1 MHTPE
6 HMVYVPAKEYAKGRI
21 NHDISAMKDLFARE
35 LTPEL
40 AESYIGSLKAHIGS
54 AYDSYESFVD
64 KGKEVH
70 KALGKDMYGPVI
82 VGFLQWAERKLR
94 QQGVKEGPV
103 HFALRDAWPFYTA
116 AHVLWDGS
124 SSYHPVGTYINRPLL
139 SIEDEIAPEKANV
152 NGFVAEY
159 LGKSGIADVGKP
171 VALIDSGAW
180 GTVVRSIKETYLPH
194 TPFYPM
200 FWYSH
205 NPHVAGFINEVIVE
219 AGLPSEFGEVLNDS
233 LECVFP
239 QQYKRPISFVSDGS
253 SRTLSLEH
261 SDALSVAWGEAALEG
276 VAEAARSHKGGIGQ
290 DEVVGAVQKLYAL
303 SQQAQA
309 TGEWTG
315 VLPTHTP
322 TWSKGETFLAR
333 WPVDVLP

>member
-6 HMVYVPAKEYAKGRI
+6 QSSYLLPKEYAKVRI
-21 NHDISAMKDLFARE
+21 SHDVSAMKELFARE

-40 AESYIGSLKAHIGS
+40 AETYIGSLRAHIG
-54 AYDSYESFVD
+54 AAYESYDAFVD

-70 KALGKDMYGPVI
+70 KALGRDVYGPVI
-82 VGFLQWAERKLR
+82 IGFLQWAEQKLHDN
-94 QQGVKEGPV
+94 GVKEGPV

-116 AHVLWDGS
+116 AHVMWDGS

-139 SIEDEIAPEKANV
+139 SIEDEIAPENAQI
-152 NGFVAEY
+152 NGFVADY
-159 LGKSGIADVGKP
+159 LGKSGIVDAGKP

-194 TPFYPM
+194 TPFYPL
-200 FWYSH
+200 FLYSH
-205 NPHVAGFINEVIVE
+205 NPHVPGFINAMLLES
-219 AGLPSEFGEVLNDS
+219 GLPAEFGEVINDS

-239 QQYKRPISFVSDGS
+239 QQYKRPIIFITDGS
-253 SRTLSLEH
+253 SRTLSLEP

-276 VAEAARSHKGGIGQ
+276 VAEAARSHKGGISH
-290 DEVVGAVQKLYAL
+290 DEVVSAVKKLYTL
-303 SQQAQA
+303 SQYANT

-322 TWSKGETFLAR
+322 TWSKGEEFLAQ
-333 WPVDVLP
+333 WPDRLLP